1 MDNKIIE
8 PVQFAEWAAPID
20 PVGKPDGSIRICGD
34 YKLKVNRASRVDQYS
49 IPRVKD
55 LFAQLNGGQHFTKL
69 DMSHA
74 YQQLVFVEESRKYVA
89 NAPSTQIK
97 ACSHIPF

>member
-34 YKLKVNRASRVDQYS
+34 YKLKVNRASRVDQYP

-55 LFAQLNGGQHFTKL
+55 LFAQVCLLSSSSFSPVTATG
-69 DMSHA
+69 
-74 YQQLVFVEESRKYVA
+74 
-89 NAPSTQIK
+89 
-97 ACSHIPF
+97 